1 MWVWK
6 VTIGVERGEKKL
18 KREWYQKYDGEPVFM
33 KLDTELRA
41 VLCCYAILNFLFFIY
56 QRKTS
61 LNYP

>member
-41 VLCCYAILNFLFFIY
+41 FLCCYAILNFLFFIY
-56 QRKTS
+56 I
-61 LNYP
+61 P